1 MKRILM
7 SITVVALALSVPAC
21 GGASGGKAEQA
32 AAIAKKIKAQ
42 PDKAEDIVKEA
53 GMTPEQYQQLL
64 REVAGDPDMS
74 AAYANAMGK

>member
-7 SITVVALALSVPAC
+7 SITVAALARSVPAC
-21 GGASGGKAEQA
+21 GCASGGKAEQA